1 VHNLS
6 IVTWQFLVILQEA
19 KNDCH
24 MDNATLSRIGTIFY
38 ALVIGFFG
46 INHFVY
52 GTGMQKMVPSFL
64 PGGVFWVYATGT
76 CLLLAALA
84 FLIDKQ
90 VRLAALLLA
99 LFLLLIVLTVHL
111 PAVLHADDSNARRFP
126 LTNLIKDTG
135 LAAAA
140 LLLAS
145 RR

>member
-1 VHNLS
+1 
-6 IVTWQFLVILQEA
+6 
-19 KNDCH
+19 

-46 INHFVY
+46 INHFLY

-64 PGGVFWVYATGT
+64 PGGVFWVYLTGT
-76 CLLLAALA
+76 CLLLAAIA

-90 VRLAALLLA
+90 VRMAALLLA
-99 LFLLLIVLTVHL
+99 LFLLVIVLTVHL
-111 PAVLHADDSNARRFP
+111 PAVLNAPDSNSRRFP

-145 RR
+145 RRS